1 MYTRAYEWVGI
12 GVQALSVRERERER
26 VAEDLLMSTHA
37 QLACHSQSTIKWHVM
52 YTVSAKLPVI
62 HCYCLTPFISLSL
75 ALLSMSLSV
84 LMSLIISSNS
94 DTVFSETDLLCN
106 SLSSSALRL
115 RSWKDHWEDNNL
127 RHIYVHVY
135 AHTMNKPSCV
145 QTLLHVN
152 IPLYVNKV
160 HSDIHVPTFFSC
172 WLSSSISWSTREW
185 LVLAASR
192 F

>member
-1 MYTRAYEWVGI
+1 MK
-12 GVQALSVRERERER
+12 ER
-26 VAEDLLMSTHA
+26 VAKDLLVSTHA
-37 QLACHSQSTIKWHVM
+37 HSWLWSGMWSILYQQNFC
-52 YTVSAKLPVI
+52 YTVALS
-62 HCYCLTPFISLSL
+62 HPFISLSL

-115 RSWKDHWEDNNL
+115 CSWKDHWKDNNL

-152 IPLYVNKV
+152 IPSYINKV